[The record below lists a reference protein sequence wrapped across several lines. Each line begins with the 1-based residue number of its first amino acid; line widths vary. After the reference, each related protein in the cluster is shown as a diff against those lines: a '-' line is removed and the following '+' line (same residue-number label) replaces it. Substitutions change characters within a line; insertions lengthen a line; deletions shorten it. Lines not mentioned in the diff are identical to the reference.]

1 MKLRNKAAMLL
12 AFSMMVSLGSV
23 ATVNAAEM
31 ENEFS
36 TLKESSSFE
45 EVAEVGSLEQFKGDS
60 IDKIKMDDSGIA
72 LTATGDSYEAN
83 NGPAVATKG
92 RYNKIT
98 YACIVRM
105 HPKR

>member
-36 TLKESSSFE
+36 TLKGE
-45 EVAEVGSLEQFKGDS
+45 
-60 IDKIKMDDSGIA
+60 
-72 LTATGDSYEAN
+72 
-83 NGPAVATKG
+83 
-92 RYNKIT
+92 
-98 YACIVRM
+98 
-105 HPKR
+105 

>member
-60 IDKIKMDDSGIA
+60 IDKIKWTI
-72 LTATGDSYEAN
+72 
-83 NGPAVATKG
+83 VA
-92 RYNKIT
+92 
-98 YACIVRM
+98 
-105 HPKR
+105 